1 MQSKSASSNTIL
13 VEEMDVYASPDG
25 EVQKVVMGGVS
36 NPDTFTAAKG
46 SFDAFLGL
54 PVDATAVSDMEEMSV
69 PKAEEIVALTSFG
82 AHYSS
87 NSNEDFNAATPQC
100 GAGGSCQSGSPT
112 QCIISGFP
120 HCVDQCCE
128 TYLAS
133 AKTGKASDKA
143 GKVALATNGVWD
155 GNGKSGKSTMMVST
169 ILSFEL

>member
-25 EVQKVVMGGVS
+25 EVQKVAMS
-36 NPDTFTAAKG
+36 SEG

-54 PVDATAVSDMEEMSV
+54 PVDATAASDMEEMSV
-69 PKAEEIVALTSFG
+69 PEAEEIVALTSFG

-133 AKTGKASDKA
+133 AKTGK
-143 GKVALATNGVWD
+143 VALATNGLGD

-169 ILSFEL
+169 ILSFELYTKEV

>member
-1 MQSKSASSNTIL
+1 
-13 VEEMDVYASPDG
+13 MDVYASPDG

-36 NPDTFTAAKG
+36 NPDTFTTAEG
-46 SFDAFLGL
+46 NFDAFLGL
-54 PVDATAVSDMEEMSV
+54 PVAATAASDMEEMSV
-69 PKAEEIVALTSFG
+69 PEAEEIVALTSFG

-87 NSNEDFNAATPQC
+87 YTNNEQDFNAATPQC

-143 GKVALATNGVWD
+143 GKVALATNGLGG

>member
-1 MQSKSASSNTIL
+1 
-13 VEEMDVYASPDG
+13 MDVYASPDG
-25 EVQKVVMGGVS
+25 EVQK
-36 NPDTFTAAKG
+36 AAMSAEG

-54 PVDATAVSDMEEMSV
+54 PVDATAASDMEEMSV
-69 PKAEEIVALTSFG
+69 PEAEEIVALTSFG

-87 NSNEDFNAATPQC
+87 NTNNEDFNAATPQC

-133 AKTGKASDKA
+133 AKTGKASNKA